1 MGKQILVMMCAI
13 NLDNQ
18 RKLLEGMIDAAKET
32 DSNLYVFANYV
43 SYKDKKEH
51 IEGSYQIMHLPDF
64 SQFDGVI
71 MARNTI
77 QHAPTAEYV
86 QEQIRESGIAAVSID
101 LELPGMSCFN
111 VSSYEAEFAM
121 VEHFIEAHGAKE
133 IVYVSGSLFRPEGE
147 KRYRA
152 YCDAMKKHGLPV
164 KEENVYVG
172 DFATEGGQ
180 VAARA
185 MLEKGKVPEYIICGN
200 DAMAAAIIDEFK
212 TNGIRIPEDVKIAGF
227 DDAELCE
234 LQTPA
239 LTTVNK
245 QQHYAGY
252 HAVKEILSQ
261 VEGNPQ
267 KNYEVP
273 CELIIRRSCGC
284 DGEEIYN
291 LEKLKDR
298 YLHTLVQDQRAADI
312 VRNMSAE
319 YSGMERPEDLI
330 WATRKYIEELGLK
343 RFYLC
348 MCDEERLFGTHEDN
362 LTGSVD
368 LQQVSSDYTP
378 EITIPMAYEDGKFCE
393 YGAFRKG
400 QVLPDE
406 CRDRDGGNFY
416 VVVPVYYQKWCY
428 GYCVCGNSGFPMDSS
443 MFYACVMNIGIGLEN
458 IRKWMLLKGTV
469 DRLNDMWVYDTMT
482 GIYNRAGFYHHAKKM
497 FQKAQEQEDR
507 IFIVF
512 VDVDGLK
519 PVNDNLGHEAGD
531 NLIREMAEAVKMSMN
546 GDRIGMRYG
555 GDEFVL
561 FGRCKAGES
570 EESIIGEL
578 RGNMF
583 FRNQESDYPFK
594 LSASLGISIYE
605 AKEVDKLEKL
615 VELADQK
622 MYEEKRKK
630 REMRQKKNG

>member
-18 RKLLEGMIDAAKET
+18 RKLLEGMIDAAKDT

-64 SQFDGVI
+64 RQFDGVI
-71 MARNTI
+71 FARNTI
-77 QHAPTAEYV
+77 QHGPTADYV
-86 QEQIRESGIAAVSID
+86 YRQICESGIASVSID

-111 VSSYEAEFAM
+111 VNSYEAEFSM
-121 VEHFIEAHGAKE
+121 VEHFIEEHGAKE

-164 KEENVYVG
+164 KEENVYIG

-180 VAARA
+180 LAARE
-185 MLEKGKVPEYIICGN
+185 MLAREKLPEYIICGN
-200 DAMAAAIIDEFK
+200 DAMATAIIDVFK
-212 TNGIRIPEDVKIAGF
+212 SHGIRIPQDVKIAGF

-245 QQHYAGY
+245 NQHYAGY

-261 VEGNPQ
+261 TEGNPK
-267 KNYEVP
+267 KNYDVP
-273 CELIIRRSCGC
+273 CELVIRRSCGC
-284 DGEEIYN
+284 EGEEIYN

-298 YLHTLVQDQRAADI
+298 YLHAQVQEQRAADI

-319 YSGMERPEDLI
+319 YSGMERPKDLI
-330 WATRKYIEELGLK
+330 HATQKYIEELDIQ

-348 MCDEERLFGTHEDN
+348 MCDEEQIFGIQGDN
-362 LTGSVD
+362 LTGAVD
-368 LQQVSSDYTP
+368 LQQVNVDYTP
-378 EITIPMAYEDGKFCE
+378 EITIPLAYEDGEFRE
-393 YGAFRKG
+393 YGTFAKG
-400 QVLPDE
+400 LVLPE
-406 CRDRDGGNFY
+406 NCRNRDGGNYY
-416 VVVPVYYQKWCY
+416 VVVPIYYQKWCY
-428 GYCVCGNSGFPMDSS
+428 GYCVCGNNRFPLDSS
-443 MFYACVMNIGIGLEN
+443 SFYACVMNIGIGLEN
-458 IRKWMLLKGTV
+458 IRKWMLLKDAVT
-469 DRLNDMWVYDTMT
+469 RLNDMWVYDTMT
-482 GIYNRAGFYHHAKKM
+482 GIYNRAGFYYHAEKM
-497 FQKAQEQEDR
+497 VQKLKEQDAKM
-507 IFIVF
+507 FIVF
-512 VDVDGLK
+512 ADLDGLK
-519 PVNDNLGHEAGD
+519 TVNDNLGHEAGD
-531 NLIREMAEAVKMSMN
+531 NLIREMAETVKMSVTTE
-546 GDRIGMRYG
+546 RIGMRYG

-561 FGRCKAGES
+561 FGRCKPGES

-578 RGNMF
+578 RANMHI
-583 FRNQESDYPFK
+583 RNEESCYPFR

-615 VELADQK
+615 IELADQK
-622 MYEEKRKK
+622 MYEEKRSKRKK
-630 REMRQKKNG
+630 

>member
-1 MGKQILVMMCAI
+1 MGKNILVMMCAI

-51 IEGSYQIMHLPDF
+51 IEGSYQVMRLPDF
-64 SQFDGVI
+64 ERFDGVI
-71 MARNTI
+71 FAPNTI
-77 QHAPTAEYV
+77 QHGPTSEYV
-86 QEQIRESGIAAVSID
+86 QEEIRKSGMPAVSID
-101 LELPGMSCFN
+101 RELQGFSSFN

-121 VEHFIEAHGAKE
+121 VEHFIVEHGAKE
-133 IVYVSGSLFRPEGE
+133 IVYVSGALFRPEGE

-152 YCDAMKKHGLPV
+152 YCDAMRKHGLPV
-164 KEENVYVG
+164 KEEDVYVG

-180 VAARA
+180 LAAKA
-185 MLEKGKVPEYIICGN
+185 MLAREKLPEFVICGN
-200 DAMAAAIIDEFK
+200 DAMAAAVIDEFK
-212 TNGIRIPEDVKIAGF
+212 TNGIRIPQEVKVAGF
-227 DDAELCE
+227 DDAEMCE

-252 HAVKEILSQ
+252 HAVKEILLQ
-261 VEGNPQ
+261 VEGNPK
-267 KNYEVP
+267 KNYDVP
-273 CELIIRRSCGC
+273 CELVIRRSCGC
-284 DGEEIYN
+284 EGEEIYN

-298 YLHTLVQDQRAADI
+298 YLHTIVQDQRAADI

-330 WATRKYIEELGLK
+330 HATRKYIEELDLK

-348 MCDEERLFGTHEDN
+348 LCDEERAFGEQEGD

-368 LQQVSSDYTP
+368 LQQVNSDYTSQ
-378 EITIPMAYEDGKFCE
+378 ITIPMAYEDGEFRE
-393 YGAFRKG
+393 YGAFPKG

-428 GYCVCGNSGFPMDSS
+428 GYCVCGNSRFPLDSS
-443 MFYACVMNIGIGLEN
+443 MFYACIMNIGIGLEN
-458 IRKWMLLKGTV
+458 IRKWMLLKGAV
-469 DRLNDMWVYDTMT
+469 NRLNDMWVYDTMT
-482 GIYNRAGFYHHAKKM
+482 GIYNRAGFYHHADSM
-497 FQKAQEQEDR
+497 FRKAQEQDEK

-519 PVNDNLGHEAGD
+519 PINDTLGHEAGD
-531 NLIREMAEAVKMSMN
+531 NLIREMAEAVKMTMQD
-546 GDRIGMRYG
+546 DRIGMRYG

-561 FGRCKAGES
+561 FGKCKPGES

-578 RGNMF
+578 RANMLA
-583 FRNQESDYPFK
+583 RNQESTYPFK

-630 REMRQKKNG
+630 REMRKKKNG